1 MEQLGALGNF
11 LPIFL
16 LIIVFYFFMLR
27 PQKKKAKLEKEFES
41 GLKNGDKVVTKS
53 GIHGKISEITEA
65 TVVIETMAG
74 RIKFERSAISAELT
88 QKVNLP
94 AKA

>member
-1 MEQLGALGNF
+1 MAQYQNFIF
-11 LPIFL
+11 LPL
-16 LIIVFYFFMLR
+16 MIIIFYFFMIR
-27 PQKKKAKLEKEFES
+27 PQQKKVKMEKEFEG

-53 GIHGKISEITEA
+53 GIHGKISDLSDT

-88 QKVNLP
+88 QKVNQP
-94 AKA
+94 AVKA